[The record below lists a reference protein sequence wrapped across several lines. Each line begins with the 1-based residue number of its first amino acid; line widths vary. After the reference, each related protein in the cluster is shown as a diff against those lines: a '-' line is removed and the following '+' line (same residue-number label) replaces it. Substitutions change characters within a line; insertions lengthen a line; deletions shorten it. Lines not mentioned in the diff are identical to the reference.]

1 MNEIK
6 NLSRKSARPAT
17 IATKNQK
24 HTMSLTTMSTDDGM
38 YNRVQL
44 RVCQRGCIKMYYMN
58 VGKIK
63 FNMLYILIVMY
74 LDPKTCFERVLYDVC
89 TIEEKEKCYNSVM

>member
-24 HTMSLTTMSTDDGM
+24 QTMSLTTMSTEDGM
-38 YNRVQL
+38 Y
-44 RVCQRGCIKMYYMN
+44 K
-58 VGKIK
+58 K
-63 FNMLYILIVMY
+63 
-74 LDPKTCFERVLYDVC
+74 VL
-89 TIEEKEKCYNSVM
+89 

>member
-24 HTMSLTTMSTDDGM
+24 QTMSLTTVSTEGGM
-38 YNRVQL
+38 YNEVL
-44 RVCQRGCIKMYYMN
+44 LTVCQRVCIKICYISVCKNERYIRKY
-58 VGKIK
+58 VIYV
-63 FNMLYILIVMY
+63 LYILVVMY
-74 LDPKTCFERVLYDVC
+74 LDP
-89 TIEEKEKCYNSVM
+89 

>member
-17 IATKNQK
+17 IAKKNQK
-24 HTMSLTTMSTDDGM
+24 QTMNLTTMSTDDGM

-44 RVCQRGCIKMYYMN
+44 RVCQRSCIKVYYIN
-58 VGKIK
+58 VGKLKLNI
-63 FNMLYILIVMY
+63 YILIVMY

-89 TIEEKEKCYNSVM
+89 TIEERERKVL

>member
-24 HTMSLTTMSTDDGM
+24 QTMSLTTVSTEGGI
-38 YNRVQL
+38 NNEECVQEVVL
-44 RVCQRGCIKMYYMN
+44 E
-58 VGKIK
+58 
-63 FNMLYILIVMY
+63 F
-74 LDPKTCFERVLYDVC
+74 VLYRC
-89 TIEEKEKCYNSVM
+89 MKK